1 MAIDLTGGLD
11 AEREYGFP
19 ECPET
24 PGMRDAVNMW
34 VSDDRGALGLP
45 RFAVEA
51 CAPDWDRHELQV
63 NFGLADGRVYR
74 LRGHRDSHPA
84 LDADGKATIFGTG
97 PLAFRLVEPFRTWTA
112 TFRGQAQEMTTA
124 AQIAGNYDGAM
135 VDLEFEV
142 EATMAVPPWI
152 QGTMVADAADKLANS
167 IEGAFM
173 GGPRYEQLFRAAGA
187 VRVHGE
193 EHAFTGTGLRIR
205 RQGVRDVSEF
215 WGHAWQSALFPSG
228 RAFGYIA
235 YPPRPDGSASYN
247 EGYVFSGD
255 GELKPARVRTA
266 PWLRTLTEQDEDV
279 SLELETDDGIVRIE
293 GETVFS
299 TYEMGMPEYPNFPV
313 LFQGGVRYRWDG
325 EETYGMLERS
335 TMRDR
340 LTP

>member
-1 MAIDLTGGLD
+1 MGIDLTGGLD
-11 AEREYGFP
+11 ADREYVFP
-19 ECPET
+19 ECPDA

-34 VSDDRGALGLP
+34 VSDDRGAVGLP

-51 CAPDWDRHELQV
+51 CAPEWDDHELQV
-63 NFGLADGRVYR
+63 NVALADGRVYR
-74 LRGHRDSHPA
+74 LRGDHPTLPA
-84 LDADGKATIFGTG
+84 RGPDGKATVFGAG
-97 PLAFRLVEPFRTWTA
+97 PLVFRLIEPFRTWTA
-112 TFRGQAQEMTTA
+112 TFRGRAVEMSAA
-124 AQIAGNYDGAM
+124 AQIAGNLDGPM

-142 EATMAVPPWI
+142 ETTMAVPPWI
-152 QGTMVADAADKLANS
+152 QGTMVADAADKLDNA

-173 GGPRYEQLFRAAGA
+173 GGPRYEQLFRAEGA
-187 VRVHGE
+187 VRVRGE

-205 RQGVRDVSEF
+205 RQGIRDVSEF

-255 GELKPARVRTA
+255 GDLVPAVVRKA
-266 PWLRTLTEQDEDV
+266 PWLRTLTEKGEDV
-279 SLELETDDGIVRIE
+279 SLELETADGVVRIE

-335 TMRDR
+335 TMRDQ
-340 LTP
+340 LAL